1 MVIPLDRNWIKD
13 IGLEDLDGPYYE
25 IALKLGIETAMK
37 IAELFQGSQVYFP
50 KMENSCSPKRKEL
63 IIEEFNGYNYR
74 ELAHKYG
81 FSERWIREICSDQV
95 QKERNK
101 PCANQISLFET
112 E

>member
-1 MVIPLDRNWIKD
+1 MNQNWLKD
-13 IGLEDLDGPYYE
+13 ISLDDLEGPYHE
-25 IALKLGIETAMK
+25 IALKMGVEAALK

-50 KMENSCSPKRKEL
+50 RMESSCGEKRKEL
-63 IIEEFNGYNYR
+63 ILQEFNGYNYR
-74 ELAHKYG
+74 ELAQKYG

-101 PCANQISLFET
+101 PCTNQISIFEV